1 LLSPWRSSELLA
13 VLAHDRGGR
22 SEANTDGAA
31 LVDEGTLCGDPPD
44 DILGC
49 QYRRH
54 HCYLDLRDRSLH
66 PRIRTRSWSGLSLY
80 RQRPFSFSGMIPEI
94 DIWRAAQLM
103 LKRYGDN
110 AFNESV
116 ARADELAAADD
127 QNGAAT
133 WRRIATAV
141 KQLANTIPP
150 GPVH

>member
-1 LLSPWRSSELLA
+1 MPTAPRSSMKVHSAAIRLTTSSGVNIDVITVISIYAIAACTLA
-13 VLAHDRGGR
+13 PGH
-22 SEANTDGAA
+22 AA
-31 LVDEGTLCGDPPD
+31 GQV
-44 DILGC
+44 
-49 QYRRH
+49 
-54 HCYLDLRDRSLH
+54 
-66 PRIRTRSWSGLSLY
+66 LSLY
-80 RQRPFSFSGMIPEI
+80 RQRPYSFSGMIPEI

-116 ARADELAAADD
+116 ARADELAAGDD

-141 KQLANTIPP
+141 EQLANTIPS